1 MCIGIAASAAM
12 IALFSRI
19 ARPPEQAAFALF
31 LGIILPSL
39 WVGAWRQ
46 FTLDGVFAQV
56 MIVGVMD
63 FLLVESPAGG
73 RALLVG
79 SVALALLIPSVM
91 WYATSRME
99 PGAERN
105 LSRRALQS
113 FLVGLGLVV
122 LQVVTSFMIVG
133 LVLRF

>member
-1 MCIGIAASAAM
+1 MCIGIAASAAI

-46 FTLDGVFAQV
+46 FTLDGLFAQV
-56 MIVGVMD
+56 MIVAVMD
-63 FLLVESPAGG
+63 FLLAEGHAGSRMIFLG
-73 RALLVG
+73 A
-79 SVALALLIPSVM
+79 VALALFIPSAV

-99 PGAERN
+99 PGAERDR
-105 LSRRALQS
+105 SRRAILSYLIGLALLAFQVAAS
-113 FLVGLGLVV
+113 FI
-122 LQVVTSFMIVG
+122 IVG
-133 LVLRF
+133 LVLRL